1 MSLKNQINQDLITA
15 MKARDAVKMAALRM
29 VKSEIGNLEVS
40 GKDNA
45 EATDENVLAIIK
57 RQVKQRKD
65 SIEQYEAGG
74 RADLAEGEKLELA
87 VLEIYMPEMMG
98 EAQVKEVVE
107 SVVAGMGEVSPS
119 DMGRVMGAAM
129 GELKG
134 KADGGL
140 VRQVV
145 QAILAG

>member
-40 GKDNA
+40 GKDNS

-145 QAILAG
+145 QAVLAG